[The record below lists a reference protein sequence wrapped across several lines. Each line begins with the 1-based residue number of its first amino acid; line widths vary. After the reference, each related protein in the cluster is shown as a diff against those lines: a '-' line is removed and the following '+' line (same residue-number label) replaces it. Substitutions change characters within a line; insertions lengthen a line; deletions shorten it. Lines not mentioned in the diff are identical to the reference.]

1 MKVKVVNLERRND
14 RLEAVTNQIRLFGVN
29 DFERFNAFE
38 GGISGFNQSMHFA
51 LENEGELLLLEDDC
65 VFEGTIKT
73 LLKAKEQLPDDW
85 DLLYLGANVKS
96 LQVQYSSRLH
106 TLTDAWTSHAIL
118 YSSKGADYC
127 FNNFPYLGDTI
138 YDEWLRAHAQK
149 VLKCFV
155 MNPMIAFQSDGWS
168 DIWKAN
174 TTYGIKD
181 SQKYLI

>member
-1 MKVKVVNLERRND
+1 M
-14 RLEAVTNQIRLFGVN
+14 
-29 DFERFNAFE
+29 
-38 GGISGFNQSMHFA
+38 
-51 LENEGELLLLEDDC
+51 
-65 VFEGTIKT
+65 
-73 LLKAKEQLPDDW
+73 KAKEQLPDNW

-96 LQVQYSSRLH
+96 PQVQYSSRLH

-181 SQKYLI
+181 SQKYLL